1 MNEYKAFYGNKQP
14 IDVYAGSSY
23 AAQLRAATVWN
34 LKPSQRCKITVVLAQ
49 LNGEPVTHIATE

>member
-1 MNEYKAFYGNKQP
+1 MNGYKTFYGNKQP

-34 LKPSQRCKITVVLAQ
+34 LKPSQRWKITVVLAQ